1 MRIEVRQMFRSN
13 GLIDDLV
20 VYAKPEEY
28 HQFSDFVGKA
38 ISTGKPALVV
48 SESDISI
55 EIILDKA
62 EGELFTSLQNKTNDY
77 FSMDDWNNRNILRI
91 YGNGSVLTRLQS
103 FLNDLAGRGEGY
115 SYISEY
121 SENEH
126 YSSNSP
132 EWRLHVEIT

>member
-1 MRIEVRQMFRSN
+1 MFRSN

-20 VYAKPEEY
+20 LYAKPEEY
-28 HQFSDFVGKA
+28 HQFADFVSKA
-38 ISTGKPALVV
+38 ISSKNPTLML

-55 EIILDKA
+55 EIIHD
-62 EGELFTSLQNKTNDY
+62 ETEEELSTSLQNKTNDY
-77 FSMDDWNNRNILRI
+77 FSMDDWNNRDILRI
-91 YGNGSVLTRLQS
+91 YGSNRVLSSLQI

-121 SENEH
+121 SESEN
-126 YSSNSP
+126 YSSSSP